1 MKKTNSKG
9 YDTSKFIRL
18 PSKKKLRP
26 LGDNLLDLENVV
38 TSMVEDHDLQFG
50 DVLNLVYG
58 YLAVHFPE
66 AQEVYEKDNE
76 RPIFYY
82 GPKEGLK

>member
-18 PSKKKLRP
+18 SSKKKLRP

-50 DVLNLVYG
+50 DVLNLMYG
-58 YLAVHFPE
+58 YLAVHFPD
-66 AQEVYEKDNE
+66 AQEVYTNNE